1 MSTSSRRSA
10 WQSITRQRHASRALL
25 GRSVGARVVLSLALS
40 PASGHNLANRLAI
53 LRAHRGVNVATKGQG
68 LCERSGFARARRFV
82 HDAANAGLRCAAL
95 RCAALHFLLLR
106 ADATRWDRRLS
117 VAVVVQD
124 VARAVRVHLRDLPRV
139 VPALAIEVRLDPLA
153 RAVLA
158 TLAAAAVVAAATV
171 AATRRRRHLLAEQR
185 VAQAA
190 PGHRRDAAA
199 DLLADRTAFSVV

>member
-25 GRSVGARVVLSLALS
+25 R

-53 LRAHRGVNVATKGQG
+53 LRAHRGVNVATEGQG

-95 RCAALHFLLLR
+95 HFLLLR

-117 VAVVVQD
+117 VAVVIQD

-139 VPALAIEVRLDPLA
+139 VPALAVEVRLDLLA

-158 TLAAAAVVAAATV
+158 MLAAAAIVAAATV

-185 VAQAA
+185 VVQAA
-190 PGHRRDAAA
+190 PGRRRDAAA
-199 DLLADRTAFSVV
+199 DLLADRAAFS